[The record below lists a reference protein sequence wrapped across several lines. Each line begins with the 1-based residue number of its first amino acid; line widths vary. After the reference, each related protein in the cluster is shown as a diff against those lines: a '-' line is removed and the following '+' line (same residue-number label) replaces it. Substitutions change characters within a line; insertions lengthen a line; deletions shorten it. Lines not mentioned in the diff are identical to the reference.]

1 MTGSQEPE
9 SQDLFTCT
17 TSRLHNLGMFN
28 ITRDLKETL
37 RQHFIF
43 QKLEISYAICKPFP
57 FLEGLRDKAFISEK
71 MYMESMEACRNMVPV
86 SKVVYN
92 ILTKLEEPFNLSF
105 LEMLFSQI
113 NLREYPNLEAIHRSF
128 RNVVAS
134 CGGWRRAVF
143 EVPANSIGRNPH
155 QNLLPLPAPQR
166 PPLRCPT
173 QVPRVNQP
181 RAIPQHNNKVLDN
194 ALPRVIQEGRTTPG
208 EKQTQS
214 NTWTSPAWVPVAMS
228 TTPRHFYPSLSS
240 PHPVQLTC
248 NDFPSTLSVANLT
261 SHVNDEEDSQR
272 VPSTPPAT
280 VQVSSDHPTAQAK
293 YKEEAQEMPQA
304 SSAHEPVIR
313 NDSPEPNEPAEPQE
327 AASTPL
333 VRKGK
338 KRKRSMWS
346 VQKKR
351 QQKKRLQR
359 GTTSPGHR
367 IQEKL
372 QMVDQVTQRKD
383 DSTRNSKV
391 VIKTQKAKTE
401 CAQMSGPE
409 DPLDDGSRLSLR
421 KSPRK
426 KRTTSPVHRTQEKPQ
441 MVDQATQKNNSTRN
455 SRMMT
460 RTQKART
467 ECAQTS
473 GPEEKKKKDVCSSS
487 TISYQKNIPQKEKP
501 KDDAVDFQ
509 SPTLPVTCGRETG
522 ILHKEKMGKG
532 SSEKCIQNEEGDW
545 FTPREFEIKGRG
557 IKSKHWKRNVR
568 CKGQTLQQLMEW
580 ENANECEVCCRGG
593 QLFCCDACPRSF
605 HEDCHIPPI
614 VAKRSPWSCTFCRM
628 KESSGSQQCLRRSEV
643 LTRQMGPEEQ
653 LKCEFLLLKAYCHP
667 QSAFFAK
674 TPHNIRDYAE
684 PFKEAMWLD
693 LVKERLTERMYSVE
707 WFVRDIRLI
716 FHNHK
721 TFYKASV
728 LGQIGLDLEANFE
741 KDLKEVLIF
750 HEASENSFQAP
761 P

>member
-1 MTGSQEPE
+1 MGNTPPPAAATPVFQERP
-9 SQDLFTCT
+9 LAGPCT
-17 TSRLHNLGMFN
+17 TEGKEQVENSASRMFN

-57 FLEGLRDKAFISEK
+57 FLEGLRDKSFISEK

-92 ILTKLEEPFNLSF
+92 ILTKMEEPFNLSF

-113 NLREYPNLEAIHRSF
+113 NLREYPNLVAIQRSF

-134 CGGWRRAVF
+134 CGGWRGATVTVF
-143 EVPANSIGRNPH
+143 EVPTNSRGRSPR

-173 QVPRVNQP
+173 PVPRVNQP
-181 RAIPQHNNKVLDN
+181 SAIPQHSNKVLDKPPSSAGPAK
-194 ALPRVIQEGRTTPG
+194 ALPRVIQEGRTTP
-208 EKQTQS
+208 
-214 NTWTSPAWVPVAMS
+214 
-228 TTPRHFYPSLSS
+228 
-240 PHPVQLTC
+240 
-248 NDFPSTLSVANLT
+248 ANLT
-261 SHVNDEEDSQR
+261 SHINDEEDSQQ

-280 VQVSSDHPTAQAK
+280 VQVSSDHPTPQAK
-293 YKEEAQEMPQA
+293 DKEDAQEMPQA
-304 SSAHEPVIR
+304 PSAPEPVIR
-313 NDSPEPNEPAEPQE
+313 NDPPESNEPAEPQE

-333 VRKGK
+333 VKKGK

-346 VQKKR
+346 VPKKR
-351 QQKKRLQR
+351 QQKKRLSK
-359 GTTSPGHR
+359 GTASPGQR

-391 VIKTQKAKTE
+391 VKRTQKTRTK
-401 CAQMSGPE
+401 CAQTSGPE
-409 DPLDDGSRLSLR
+409 G
-421 KSPRK
+421 
-426 KRTTSPVHRTQEKPQ
+426 TTSPVPQ
-441 MVDQATQKNNSTRN
+441 MVDQATQKKNNSTGN
-455 SRMMT
+455 SRVMT
-460 RTQKART
+460 RAQKART
-467 ECAQTS
+467 ESAQTS
-473 GPEEKKKKDVCSSS
+473 GPEEKKRKKDVCSSS
-487 TISYQKNIPQKEKP
+487 TISCQKNIPPKGKP
-501 KDDAVDFQ
+501 KDDIVDFQ
-509 SPTLPVTCGRETG
+509 SPTLPVTCGGETR
-522 ILHKEKMGKG
+522 ILHKEKMEKG
-532 SSEKCIQNEEGDW
+532 SSEKCIQNEEGAW

-557 IKSKHWKRNVR
+557 TKSKDWKRNVR

-580 ENANECEVCCRGG
+580 ENSNECEVCCREG
-593 QLFCCDACPRSF
+593 QLLCCDACPRAF
-605 HEDCHIPPI
+605 HEDCHIPPME
-614 VAKRSPWSCTFCRM
+614 AKRSPWSCTFCRM
-628 KESSGSQQCLRRSEV
+628 KESSGSQQCLRESEV

-653 LKCEFLLLKAYCHP
+653 LKCEFLLLKTYCHP

-674 TPHNIRDYAE
+674 IPSNIRDYAE

-693 LVKERLTERMYSVE
+693 LVKERLTEKVYTVE

-721 TFYKASV
+721 TFYKASA
-728 LGQIGLDLEANFE
+728 LGQIGLDLEAKFE

-750 HEASENSFQAP
+750 S
-761 P
+761 

>member
-1 MTGSQEPE
+1 
-9 SQDLFTCT
+9 
-17 TSRLHNLGMFN
+17 MFN

-134 CGGWRRAVF
+134 CGGWRKAVF
-143 EVPANSIGRNPH
+143 EVPANSVGRNPH

-194 ALPRVIQEGRTTPG
+194 ALPRVIQEGRTTP
-208 EKQTQS
+208 
-214 NTWTSPAWVPVAMS
+214 
-228 TTPRHFYPSLSS
+228 
-240 PHPVQLTC
+240 
-248 NDFPSTLSVANLT
+248 VANLT
-261 SHVNDEEDSQR
+261 PHVNDEEDAQR

-293 YKEEAQEMPQA
+293 DKEEAQEMPQA
-304 SSAHEPVIR
+304 PSAHEPVIR

-351 QQKKRLQR
+351 QQKKRLRR
-359 GTTSPGHR
+359 GTASPGHR

-391 VIKTQKAKTE
+391 VIKTQKAKTK

-487 TISYQKNIPQKEKP
+487 TISCQKNIPQKEKP
-501 KDDAVDFQ
+501 EDDAVDFQ

-568 CKGQTLQQLMEW
+568 CKGQTLQQLMEKGLLFCPPRINFKREW

-593 QLFCCDACPRSF
+593 QLLCCDACPRAF
-605 HEDCHIPPI
+605 HEDCHIPPTE
-614 VAKRSPWSCTFCRM
+614 AKRSPWSCTFCRM
-628 KESSGSQQCLRRSEV
+628 KEFSGSQQCLRRSEV

-674 TPHNIRDYAE
+674 TPHNIQDYAE